1 MKMHQCLVSGWPS
14 GLTSDRFIAMSL
26 FQRSSRPR
34 WAAVTSSTALKQL
47 LRSRWWSM
55 LAHRIVA

>member
-14 GLTSDRFIAMSL
+14 GFTCDRFIVMSL

-34 WAAVTSSTALKQL
+34 WVAVTSSTALKQL
-47 LRSRWWSM
+47 LRSRWWST